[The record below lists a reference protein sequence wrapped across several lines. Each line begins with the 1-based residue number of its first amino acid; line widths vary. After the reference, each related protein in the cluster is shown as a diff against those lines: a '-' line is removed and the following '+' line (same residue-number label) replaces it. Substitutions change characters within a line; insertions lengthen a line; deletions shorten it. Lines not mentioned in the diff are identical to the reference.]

1 MRVLEAPFAQQVRAL
16 RLPEPVRE
24 YRFDAIRRWKFDF
37 AWPAQKVAVE
47 CEGGI
52 WTSGRHTRG
61 AGFESDCEKYNAATL
76 QGWRVVRFTSG
87 MVKNGAAIDT
97 LIGAMKRAV

>member
-1 MRVLEAPFAQQVRAL
+1 MSVLEALFAQQVRAL

-61 AGFESDCEKYNAATL
+61 AGFEVDCEKYNAATL